1 MAATGKVTTRLLP
14 FLMLCVVAETGR
26 PAAAGDWPQFL
37 GPNRDGVSD
46 ETGLIDAFGDKGPQV
61 VWRVD
66 AGVGMSGL
74 AIADGVIYTLTQRDG
89 KQRAI
94 ALSAETGEPQWERE
108 LAPAYKNSMGDGPR
122 ATPAVAD
129 DSVYVFTGEGIL
141 AALAREDGRIQWSVN
156 AVKELQGK
164 IADYGMACSPLVVGD
179 LVIVTVGAPSAT
191 VAAFDRES
199 GERRWTAGRGIP
211 AGYSSPALLEV
222 GGTEQV
228 VVFAGSELLGI
239 AANDGALL
247 WSYPYETDFNCNI
260 ATPLAVDGRVFIS
273 CGENHGS
280 VLLSIAAEGASAQV
294 TEAWTSLGPRSV
306 MHNEWQ
312 TSILLEGRLYGFDN
326 IGSAG
331 AVTHLA
337 CIDAA
342 TGERKWQQLRF
353 GKGNMIAADGKLWIT
368 TMDGD
373 LVIVRVNP
381 EGFEELDRAA
391 LFTSTRQAPALSDGV
406 LYLRTDDEILA
417 VDVRR

>member
-1 MAATGKVTTRLLP
+1 MAATGKLTNRLLP
-14 FLMLCVVAETGR
+14 CVAMCMVAVMSR
-26 PAAAGDWPQFL
+26 PAAGDWPQFL

-46 ETGLIDAFGDKGPQV
+46 ETGLIDAFGDDGPRV
-61 VWRVD
+61 VWRVES
-66 AGVGMSGL
+66 GVGMSGL
-74 AIADGVIYTLTQRDG
+74 AITDGVIYTLTQRDG

-94 ALSAETGEPQWERE
+94 ALSADTGEPVWERE
-108 LAPAYKNSMGDGPR
+108 LAPAYENAMGDGPR
-122 ATPAVAD
+122 ATPTVAD

-141 AALAREDGRIQWSVN
+141 AALAREDGSVQWSVN

-179 LVIVTVGAPSAT
+179 LVIVTVGAPRAT
-191 VAAFDRES
+191 VAAYDRRN
-199 GERRWTAGRGIP
+199 GDQRWAAGSAFA

-239 AANDGALL
+239 APQDGALL

-260 ATPLAVDGRVFIS
+260 ATPLAVDGKVFIS

-280 VLLSIAAEGASAQV
+280 ALLSIAAEGASSQV
-294 TEAWTSLGPRSV
+294 TEKWTSLGPRSV

-312 TSILLEGRLYGFDN
+312 TSILLDGNLYGFDN

-368 TMDGD
+368 TMDGE
-373 LVIVRVNP
+373 LVIVRANP

-391 LFTSTRQAPALSDGV
+391 LFTSTRQAPALCDGV
-406 LYLRTDDEILA
+406 LYLRTDDEIIA
-417 VDVRR
+417 VDVHR